1 MEHKRMNET
10 SLNQRAGLLSLLLH
24 QTTSNMSNNNS
35 STIASEN
42 TAQLKQENS

>member
-24 QTTSNMSNNNS
+24 QTSSNLNNNS
-35 STIASEN
+35 NIAAATGETALQN
-42 TAQLKQENS
+42 TENS